1 MMGKEVEVTITGK
14 RFVFQLADDVQP
26 EEFLQ
31 VVEYVENKT
40 NRIKNRMNELDAQKL
55 GLLTSINIAQDLF
68 SLKKENEKLA
78 QILGRIDTLLSPE
91 SEDGKLTVSLSS

>member
-1 MMGKEVEVTITGK
+1 MMGKEVEVQITGK
-14 RFVFQLADDVQP
+14 KFVFQLADDVQP

-31 VVEYVENKT
+31 VVEYVENKI
-40 NRIKNRMNELDAQKL
+40 NRIKGRMNELDAQKL

>member
-1 MMGKEVEVTITGK
+1 MGQEVEVTITGK

-26 EEFLQ
+26 QEFLQ
-31 VVEYVENKT
+31 VVEYVENKI
-40 NRIKNRMNELDAQKL
+40 NKIKSRMNELDAQKL

>member
-1 MMGKEVEVTITGK
+1 
-14 RFVFQLADDVQP
+14 
-26 EEFLQ
+26 
-31 VVEYVENKT
+31 
-40 NRIKNRMNELDAQKL
+40 
-55 GLLTSINIAQDLF
+55 LLTSINIAQDLF

>member
-1 MMGKEVEVTITGK
+1 MGQEVEVTITGK
-14 RFVFQLADDVQP
+14 RFVFQLADDVQLQ
-26 EEFLQ
+26 EFLQ
-31 VVEYVENKT
+31 VVEYVENKI
-40 NRIKNRMNELDAQKL
+40 NKIKSRMNELDAQKV

>member
-1 MMGKEVEVTITGK
+1 MMGQEIEVLITGK
-14 RFVFQLADDVQP
+14 RFTFQLADDVQP
-26 EEFLQ
+26 KEFLQ
-31 VVEYVENKT
+31 VVEYVENKI
-40 NRIKNRMNELDAQKL
+40 NKIKSRMHELDAQKL

>member
-1 MMGKEVEVTITGK
+1 MGREIEVSITGK

-31 VVEYVENKT
+31 VVEYVENKI
-40 NRIKNRMNELDAQKL
+40 IKIKSRMNELDAQKL

-68 SLKKENEKLA
+68 SLRKENEKLA

-91 SEDGKLTVSLSS
+91 SSDDKLTVSLSS

>member
-1 MMGKEVEVTITGK
+1 MMGQEIEVLITGK
-14 RFVFQLADDVQP
+14 RFVFQLADDVRP

-31 VVEYVENKT
+31 VVEYVENKI
-40 NRIKNRMNELDAQKL
+40 NKIKSRMNELDAQKL

>member
-1 MMGKEVEVTITGK
+1 MAKEIEVLITGK
-14 RFVFQLADDVQP
+14 RFVFQLADDIQP

-31 VVEYVENKT
+31 VVEYVENKI
-40 NRIKNRMNELDAQKL
+40 NKIKSRMNELDSQKL

-78 QILGRIDTLLSPE
+78 QILGRIDTLLSPA

>member
-1 MMGKEVEVTITGK
+1 MMGKEVEVQINGK
-14 RFVFQLADDVQP
+14 RFVFQLADDVRP

-31 VVEYVENKT
+31 VVEYVENKI
-40 NRIKNRMNELDAQKL
+40 NKIKNRMNELDAQKL

>member
-1 MMGKEVEVTITGK
+1 MAKEVEVTITGK
-14 RFVFQLADDVQP
+14 RFVFQLADDVKP

-31 VVEYVENKT
+31 VVEYVENKI
-40 NRIKNRMNELDAQKL
+40 NRIKSRMNELDAQKL

>member
-1 MMGKEVEVTITGK
+1 MSKEIEVQVTGK
-14 RFVFQLADDVQP
+14 KFVFQLTDDVSV
-26 EEFLQ
+26 EEFMQ
-31 VVEYVENKT
+31 VVEYVENKI
-40 NRIKNRMNELDAQKL
+40 NKIKSRMNELDSQKL

-68 SLKKENEKLA
+68 ILKKENEKLA

>member
-1 MMGKEVEVTITGK
+1 MMGKEVEVTVTGK
-14 RFVFQLADDVQP
+14 RFVFQLADDVKP

-31 VVEYVENKT
+31 VVEYVENKI
-40 NRIKNRMNELDAQKL
+40 NRIKGRMNELDAQKL

>member
-1 MMGKEVEVTITGK
+1 MMGKEVEVRITGK

-31 VVEYVENKT
+31 VVEYVENKI
-40 NRIKNRMNELDAQKL
+40 NKIKSRMNELDAQKL

>member
-1 MMGKEVEVTITGK
+1 MAKEIEVLITGK
-14 RFVFQLADDVQP
+14 RFVFQLADDIRP

-31 VVEYVENKT
+31 VVEYVENKI
-40 NRIKNRMNELDAQKL
+40 NKIKSRMNELDSQKL

-78 QILGRIDTLLSPE
+78 QILGRIDTLLSPD

>member
-14 RFVFQLADDVQP
+14 RFVFQLADDVKP

-31 VVEYVENKT
+31 VVEYVENKI
-40 NRIKNRMNELDAQKL
+40 NKIKSRMNELDAQKL

>member
-1 MMGKEVEVTITGK
+1 MAKEIEVTITGK
-14 RFVFQLADDVQP
+14 RFVFQLADDVKP

-31 VVEYVENKT
+31 VVEYVENKI
-40 NRIKNRMNELDAQKL
+40 NRIKSRMNELDAQKL

>member
-1 MMGKEVEVTITGK
+1 MMGKEVEVQISGK
-14 RFVFQLADDVQP
+14 KFVFQLAADVKP

-31 VVEYVENKT
+31 VVEYVENKI
-40 NRIKNRMNELDAQKL
+40 NKIKGRMNELDAQKL

-91 SEDGKLTVSLSS
+91 NEDGKLTVSLSS

>member
-14 RFVFQLADDVQP
+14 RFVFQLADDVPP

-31 VVEYVENKT
+31 VVEYVENKI
-40 NRIKNRMNELDAQKL
+40 NKIKSRMNELDAQKL

>member
-1 MMGKEVEVTITGK
+1 
-14 RFVFQLADDVQP
+14 
-26 EEFLQ
+26 
-31 VVEYVENKT
+31 VENKI
-40 NRIKNRMNELDAQKL
+40 NKIKNRMNELDAQKV
-55 GLLTSINIAQDLF
+55 GLLTSINSAQDLF

>member
-1 MMGKEVEVTITGK
+1 MGKEVEVRITGK

-31 VVEYVENKT
+31 VVEYVENKI
-40 NRIKNRMNELDAQKL
+40 NKIKSRMNELDAQKL

-91 SEDGKLTVSLSS
+91 GEDGKLTVSLSS